1 MIHNGRTINVA
12 TYCIERKNP
21 KGNESLRYVLEVEN
35 CCPKCGKVIM
45 NFSADKKKLYEIAHI
60 FPNRPTEEEKKILAD
75 VEVLGDDSECFENKI
90 ALCRDCHKEYDEH
103 KTVEKYYDM
112 LNLKKK
118 LLKSCNA
125 KTDLSH
131 NMIEDKL
138 FDVVKKISSLATDND
153 ALSKCEPLSYNV
165 MSIKEK
171 IPFNNLLCNDVEGLV
186 SSYFLYIK
194 DLFKSLD
201 NASFEA
207 IASSFK
213 HSYCQAVR
221 QQLDQE
227 DIFETLV
234 QWVKKKTQ
242 CANSVARIVVSY
254 FIQNCDVY
262 GKLSR

>member
-1 MIHNGRTINVA
+1 MIHNGRTINVE

-35 CCPKCGKVIM
+35 CCPKCGKTIM

-103 KTVEKYYDM
+103 KTVEKYNDM

-131 NMIEDKL
+131 NMIEDEL

-153 ALSKCEPLSYNV
+153 VLSKCEPLSYNV

-171 IPFNNLLCNDVEGLV
+171 IPFNNLLWIVYFGTPDFVVKPIDKVNIIYSAPFFVAGGMIYLYRQGIKNWVEKHRMIAL
-186 SSYFLYIK
+186 
-194 DLFKSLD
+194 
-201 NASFEA
+201 AS
-207 IASSFK
+207 
-213 HSYCQAVR
+213 
-221 QQLDQE
+221 
-227 DIFETLV
+227 
-234 QWVKKKTQ
+234 
-242 CANSVARIVVSY
+242 
-254 FIQNCDVY
+254 
-262 GKLSR
+262 

>member
-1 MIHNGRTINVA
+1 MLFLNV
-12 TYCIERKNP
+12 
-21 KGNESLRYVLEVEN
+21 
-35 CCPKCGKVIM
+35 
-45 NFSADKKKLYEIAHI
+45 
-60 FPNRPTEEEKKILAD
+60 
-75 VEVLGDDSECFENKI
+75 
-90 ALCRDCHKEYDEH
+90 
-103 KTVEKYYDM
+103 
-112 LNLKKK
+112 
-118 LLKSCNA
+118 
-125 KTDLSH
+125 SH
-131 NMIEDKL
+131 
-138 FDVVKKISSLATDND
+138 FR
-153 ALSKCEPLSYNV
+153 YNV

-242 CANSVARIVVSY
+242 CANSVARIIVSY

>member
-1 MIHNGRTINVA
+1 M
-12 TYCIERKNP
+12 
-21 KGNESLRYVLEVEN
+21 
-35 CCPKCGKVIM
+35 
-45 NFSADKKKLYEIAHI
+45 
-60 FPNRPTEEEKKILAD
+60 
-75 VEVLGDDSECFENKI
+75 LGDDSECFENKI

-103 KTVEKYYDM
+103 KTVEKYNDM

-118 LLKSCNA
+118 LLKSSNA

-131 NMIEDKL
+131 NMIENEL

-242 CANSVARIVVSY
+242 CANSVARIIVSY

>member
-1 MIHNGRTINVA
+1 MIINDLDGYYIVFD
-12 TYCIERKNP
+12 TKNW
-21 KGNESLRYVLEVEN
+21 N
-35 CCPKCGKVIM
+35 
-45 NFSADKKKLYEIAHI
+45 
-60 FPNRPTEEEKKILAD
+60 TELD
-75 VEVLGDDSECFENKI
+75 TL
-90 ALCRDCHKEYDEH
+90 
-103 KTVEKYYDM
+103 
-112 LNLKKK
+112 
-118 LLKSCNA
+118 
-125 KTDLSH
+125 
-131 NMIEDKL
+131 
-138 FDVVKKISSLATDND
+138 
-153 ALSKCEPLSYNV
+153 
-165 MSIKEK
+165 
-171 IPFNNLLCNDVEGLV
+171 FNNLLCNDVEGLV

-242 CANSVARIVVSY
+242 CANSVARIIVSY